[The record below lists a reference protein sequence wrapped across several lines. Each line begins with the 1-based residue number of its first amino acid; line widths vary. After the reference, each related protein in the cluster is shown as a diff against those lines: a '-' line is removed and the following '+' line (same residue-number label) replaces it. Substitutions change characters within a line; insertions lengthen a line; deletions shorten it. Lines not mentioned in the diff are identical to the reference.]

1 MIQGGDYLLKEN
13 EELGGE
19 SDHKMII
26 LLTFYTVK
34 VGSRV
39 YVVCF
44 KSTGYYIKVKPS
56 IAGTMLGQSVKTC
69 INALLRARGVS
80 YDIPRSPVKQ
90 RCIKRRSL
98 SWMKEPVCPAC
109 KTPLQL
115 IYRRSRSQ
123 NGKTYKPKNAS
134 CFRMLICPACSPRRE
149 NTQNVH

>member
-1 MIQGGDYLLKEN
+1 MIQGGNYLLKEN
-13 EELGGE
+13 EDLGGE
-19 SDHKMII
+19 NDHKMII

-44 KSTGYYIKVKPS
+44 KSTGYYIKGGPDS
-56 IAGTMLGQSVKTC
+56 YSYLDLEQIR

-98 SWMKEPVCPAC
+98 SWIKSLFALPVRLPYSSSIAVLDL
-109 KTPLQL
+109 KMARHT
-115 IYRRSRSQ
+115 
-123 NGKTYKPKNAS
+123 NPKMRPVS
-134 CFRMLICPACSPRRE
+134 GC
-149 NTQNVH
+149 

>member
-13 EELGGE
+13 EELASE
-19 SDHKMII
+19 NVHKMII
-26 LLTFYTVK
+26 LLTFYPVK

-44 KSTGYYIKVKPS
+44 KSTGYYIKGGPDS
-56 IAGTMLGQSVKTC
+56 YSYLDLEQIR

-98 SWMKEPVCPAC
+98 SWIKSLFALPVRLPYSSSIAVLDL
-109 KTPLQL
+109 KMARHT
-115 IYRRSRSQ
+115 
-123 NGKTYKPKNAS
+123 NPKMRPVS
-134 CFRMLICPACSPRRE
+134 GC
-149 NTQNVH
+149 

>member
-13 EELGGE
+13 EDLGGE
-19 SDHKMII
+19 NDHKMII

-44 KSTGYYIKVKPS
+44 KSTGYYIKGGPDS
-56 IAGTMLGQSVKTC
+56 YSYLDLEQIR
-69 INALLRARGVS
+69 INALLRARVVS

-98 SWMKEPVCPAC
+98 SWIKSLFALPVRLPYSSSIAVLDL
-109 KTPLQL
+109 KMARHTNQ
-115 IYRRSRSQ
+115 
-123 NGKTYKPKNAS
+123 K
-134 CFRMLICPACSPRRE
+134 MLPVSGC
-149 NTQNVH
+149 

>member
-19 SDHKMII
+19 NDHKMII

-44 KSTGYYIKVKPS
+44 KSTGYYIKGGPDS
-56 IAGTMLGQSVKTC
+56 YSYLDLEQIR
-69 INALLRARGVS
+69 INALLRARVVS

-98 SWMKEPVCPAC
+98 SWIKSLFALPVRLPYSSSIAVLDL
-109 KTPLQL
+109 KMARHT
-115 IYRRSRSQ
+115 
-123 NGKTYKPKNAS
+123 NPKMRPVS
-134 CFRMLICPACSPRRE
+134 GC
-149 NTQNVH
+149 

>member
-13 EELGGE
+13 EDLGGE

-44 KSTGYYIKVKPS
+44 KSTGYYIKGGPDS
-56 IAGTMLGQSVKTC
+56 YSYLDLEQIR
-69 INALLRARGVS
+69 INALLRARVVS

-98 SWMKEPVCPAC
+98 SWIKSLFALPVRLPYSSSIAVLDL
-109 KTPLQL
+109 KMARHT
-115 IYRRSRSQ
+115 
-123 NGKTYKPKNAS
+123 NPKMRPVS
-134 CFRMLICPACSPRRE
+134 GC
-149 NTQNVH
+149 